1 MIATIASPP
10 VSQPK
15 IFSSE
20 IFPLS
25 ISHPNVMCFQATPE
39 VEREDG
45 NRLSFHLSLALPNIV
60 IIWDKG
66 YFYAL
71 GTPNYPMKLL
81 AEELEIVIEQVTE
94 ESLTDFKDQTW
105 TFQPIQL
112 TQPVPANVIAQL
124 AFQVLKTTKPSPFSS
139 RIALSA
145 NGVEVRRELKF
156 WSETIELKGIL
167 KPAIA
172 LTLKSKFLLKKNLAE
187 FYQSHPDKQDPEKLL
202 TGLNVRSRSRDFI
215 GNGTITEVVLEPSS
229 ERRKKLIELAKSE
242 ISKQALADSLSEK
255 IIVGVKFGKAKK
267 AYLYGMT
274 ALQPKVTNET
284 ASRFGI
290 EWGKLLDKTKIP
302 YEERKE
308 LLVSYKQE
316 AEEALAHY
324 GFEFTLSVNSNDYP
338 EVFHLTDTRLEDT
351 PLLFGNGFIGSSGKI
366 LQGLSQGG
374 VYRRHSNYLDP
385 SRPIRIAVLNLC
397 NFESKKLE
405 TFLKP
410 LRQQLKRY
418 KFESIID
425 TTSESIK
432 NLSGA
437 EARSKVEKIVYR
449 LMETPPDIVLAFL
462 PQSDRNADDQ
472 EGGSLYHK
480 IYDLLLR
487 RQIASQMIYED
498 TLNNISSYKYKLNQI
513 VPGILAK
520 LGNLPFVLA
529 EPLKIAD
536 YFIGLDIS
544 RESKQKLSGT
554 VNACA
559 SIRLYGSQGE
569 FIRYRLEDALIEG
582 EEIPQTVLERLL
594 PANELEGKTILIY
607 RDGRFCGR
615 EIPNLLERA
624 KAIGCKFILVECRK
638 SNIPRLYNLEKRLV
652 YENNKKKYTKVI
664 TSPDKGLALR
674 LSPHEAILV
683 TTEVSE
689 KIGLAH
695 PLRLTVITGN
705 HPALISP
712 PIEQVIETT
721 LKLTLLHH
729 GALKMPRLPMPVY
742 GAHKTAKLRLRG
754 IYPSSMLEG
763 DRQFWL

>member
-20 IFPLS
+20 VFLLS
-25 ISHPNVMCFQATPE
+25 ILQPNVMCFQGTPE
-39 VEREDG
+39 LEREDG

-81 AEELEIVIEQVTE
+81 AEELQIVTEQVTE
-94 ESLTDFKDQTW
+94 ESLTDFSDQTW
-105 TFQPIQL
+105 TFQEIPL
-112 TQPVPANVIAQL
+112 TKPVPKNVIAQL
-124 AFQVLKTTKPSPFSS
+124 AVQVLKTTKPFPFSS
-139 RIALSA
+139 KIALSA

-156 WSETIELKGIL
+156 WSETIELKGIV

-172 LTLKSKFLLKKNLAE
+172 LTLKSKFLLKNNLAE

-202 TGLNVRSRSRDFI
+202 VGLNVRSRTRDFI
-215 GNGTITEVVLEPSS
+215 GNGTIAEIVLKPSS
-229 ERRKKLIELAKSE
+229 ERRQKLIELATSE
-242 ISKQALADSLSEK
+242 ISKKALADSLSEK

-274 ALQPKVTNET
+274 ALQPRVTNET

-316 AEEALAHY
+316 AEEALINY
-324 GFEFTLSVNSNDYP
+324 GFELNLSVNSSDYS
-338 EVFHLTDTRLEDT
+338 EVFHQIDTRLEDT

-366 LQGLSQGG
+366 LQGLSQG
-374 VYRRHSNYLDP
+374 VYRRYSNYLDS

-410 LRQQLKRY
+410 LQKQLERY

-425 TTSESIK
+425 TTSESIQ
-432 NLSGA
+432 NFSGA
-437 EARSKVEKIVYR
+437 EARSKVEKVVYQ

-487 RQIASQMIYED
+487 RQIASQMIYEN
-498 TLNNISSYKYKLNQI
+498 TLRDISSYKFKLNQI

-529 EPLKIAD
+529 EPLEIAD

-559 SIRLYGSQGE
+559 SIRLYGKQGE

-607 RDGRFCGR
+607 RDGRFCGK

-638 SNIPRLYNLEKRLV
+638 SGIPRLYNLEKKLV
-652 YENNKKKYTKVI
+652 YENGKKKFKRFI

-683 TTEVSE
+683 TTKVTE

-695 PLRLTVITGN
+695 PLRLTLITGN
-705 HPALISP
+705 HPALVSP
-712 PIEQVIETT
+712 PIEQVIKTT

>member
-1 MIATIASPP
+1 LIATIASPP

-25 ISHPNVMCFQATPE
+25 ISQPNVMCFQLTPKLE
-39 VEREDG
+39 KEDG
-45 NRLSFHLSLALPNIV
+45 NRLSFHLSLAFPYIV

-66 YFYAL
+66 YLYAL
-71 GTPNYPMKLL
+71 GTPNYPMRLL
-81 AEELEIVIEQVTE
+81 AQELDIVAEQVIE
-94 ESLTDFKDQTW
+94 ESLTDFSDRTW
-105 TFQPIQL
+105 KFEEVQL
-112 TQPVPANVIAQL
+112 TQPIPANVISQFAI
-124 AFQVLKTTKPSPFSS
+124 QVLKTTKPYPFSS
-139 RIALSA
+139 KIALSE

-156 WSETIELKGIL
+156 WSETIELKGII

-172 LTLKSKFLLKKNLAE
+172 LTLKSKFLLKNNLAE

-202 TGLNVRSRSRDFI
+202 IGLNVRSRSRDFI

-229 ERRKKLIELAKSE
+229 EQIKKLAELAKSE
-242 ISKQALADSLSEK
+242 VTKQAIKDSLSEK
-255 IIVGVKFGKAKK
+255 IIVGVKFGKTKK

-274 ALQPKVTNET
+274 ALQPRVTSET

-302 YEERKE
+302 YEERKK
-308 LLVSYKQE
+308 LLVSYKKA
-316 AEEALAHY
+316 AEEALTNY
-324 GFEFTLSVNSNDYP
+324 GFELNLSVNSRDYP
-338 EVFHLTDTRLEDT
+338 EVFYQTQTRLEDT
-351 PLLFGNGFIGSSGKI
+351 PLLFGNGFIGTSGKI
-366 LQGLSQGG
+366 LQGLSKGG
-374 VYRRHSNYLDP
+374 VYRRHSNYLDQ
-385 SRPIRIAVLNLC
+385 SRPIRIAILNLC
-397 NFESKKLE
+397 DFTKLE
-405 TFLKP
+405 TFINP
-410 LRQQLKRY
+410 LQQQLKRY

-425 TTSESIK
+425 PNSVSIK

-437 EARSKVEKIVYR
+437 EARSKVEKVVYQ

-462 PQSDRNADDQ
+462 PQNDRNADDQ

-487 RQIASQMIYED
+487 RQIASQMIYEN
-498 TLNNISSYKYKLNQI
+498 TLNNVSSYKYKLNQI
-513 VPGILAK
+513 VPGIIAK

-529 EPLKIAD
+529 ESLEIAD

-544 RESKQKLSGT
+544 RESKSKLSGT

-559 SIRLYGSQGE
+559 SIRLYGKRGE

-607 RDGRFCGR
+607 RDGRFCGK

-638 SNIPRLYNLEKRLV
+638 SNIPRLYNLVERRN
-652 YENNKKKYTKVI
+652 YQTNRNTKVI
-664 TSPDKGLALR
+664 TSPDKGSALR

-683 TTEVSE
+683 TTEVTE

-695 PLRLTVITGN
+695 PLRLTVITGH
-705 HPALISP
+705 HPALVSP

>member
-10 VSQPK
+10 VTQPK

-25 ISHPNVMCFQATPE
+25 ISHPNVMCFQLTPE
-39 VEREDG
+39 LEREDG
-45 NRLSFHLSLALPNIV
+45 NRLSFHLSLVLPNIV
-60 IIWDKG
+60 VVWDKG

-71 GTPNYPMKLL
+71 GKPGFQMNLL
-81 AEELEIVIEQVTE
+81 AEEWDEIAAQVTE
-94 ESLTDFKDQTW
+94 ESLTDFNDQTW
-105 TFQPIQL
+105 TFQPIHL
-112 TQPVPANVIAQL
+112 TQPIPENVIAQL
-124 AFQVLKTTKPSPFSS
+124 AFQVLKTTQPSPFSS
-139 RIALSA
+139 KIALSA

-156 WSETIELKGIL
+156 WPETIELRGIL

-202 TGLNVRSRSRDFI
+202 VGLNVRSRSRDFI

-229 ERRKKLIELAKSE
+229 ERRQKLIQLAKSE
-242 ISKQALADSLSEK
+242 ISKKALADSLSEK

-274 ALQPKVTNET
+274 ALQPRVTNET

-308 LLVSYKQE
+308 LLVSYKKE
-316 AEEALAHY
+316 AEEAL
-324 GFEFTLSVNSNDYP
+324 EFYDFKLELGVNSLSYKELFIP
-338 EVFHLTDTRLEDT
+338 SETRLEDT

-374 VYRRHSNYLDP
+374 VYRRHSSYLDA

-397 NFESKKLE
+397 NFELKKLE
-405 TFLKP
+405 IFLKP
-410 LRQQLKRY
+410 LQQQLKKY

-425 TTSESIK
+425 TTSLPVK

-437 EARSKVEKIVYR
+437 QARSNVEKVVYQ

-462 PQSDRNADDQ
+462 PQSDRNADEQD
-472 EGGSLYHK
+472 GGSLYHK

-487 RQIASQMIYED
+487 RQIASQMIYEN

-559 SIRLYGSQGE
+559 SIRLYGKQGE

-607 RDGRFCGR
+607 RDGRFCGK

-638 SNIPRLYNLEKRLV
+638 SGIPRLYNLEQRLV
-652 YENNKKKYTKVI
+652 YENGKKRLKKVI
-664 TSPDKGLALR
+664 TSPEKGLALR
-674 LSPHEAILV
+674 VSSHEAMLI

-695 PLRLTVITGN
+695 PLRLTVITGD
-705 HPALISP
+705 HPALVSP